1 VPAPRVAAIF
11 GPTGSGKSAVALAL
25 AELVDGEIVS
35 CDAMQAYAGL
45 PILTNQPSDAELAR
59 VPHHLVG
66 VWPPEHEGSVAE
78 FGKLAHAAVDD
89 VLARGKVAVVAG
101 GSGLYM
107 RAALA
112 ELPLPP
118 QPAAGARERM
128 GDLYERQGAQAAH
141 TLLAERDAAAAAA
154 VHPNDRR
161 RVVRALELAEA
172 GASLAPEAD
181 RLWAGELRH
190 PTAVFGLVL
199 DPAVVAARIEA
210 RTRAMFER
218 GVQDEVR
225 AALAEHAFSHTAA
238 RIHGLQDVSALLTGE
253 IDRDTAIRRLDAR
266 TRRYA
271 KRQRTWM
278 RKLPDLV
285 EVGAA
290 AAPATVAG
298 RLAEFL

>member
-1 VPAPRVAAIF
+1 MHVAAIF

-45 PILTNQPSDAELAR
+45 PILTNQPSTDELAR

-66 VWPPEHEGSVAE
+66 VWQPEHEGSVAE
-78 FGKLAHAAVDD
+78 FGGLAHAAIDGI
-89 VLARGKVAVVAG
+89 LARGKVAIAAG

-118 QPAAGARERM
+118 QPAPGVRERM
-128 GDLYERQGAQAAH
+128 GEVYERHGPGAAH
-141 TLLAERDAAAAAA
+141 ALLAERDAVAAAA

-172 GASLAPEAD
+172 GASLAPESD
-181 RLWAGELRH
+181 RLWDGEPRR
-190 PTAVFGLVL
+190 PTAIFGLVI
-199 DPAVVAARIEA
+199 DPGAVTSRIEA
-210 RTRAMFER
+210 RTRRMFER
-218 GVQDEVR
+218 GVENEVR
-225 AALAEHAFSHTAA
+225 QALAEHRFSHTAA
-238 RIHGLQDVSALLTGE
+238 RIHGLQDVSALLAGE
-253 IDRDTAIRRLDAR
+253 IDRETAIGRLDTR

-278 RKLPDLV
+278 RRLPGLV
-285 EVGAA
+285 WVDALRAPEAIAA
-290 AAPATVAG
+290 E
-298 RLAEFL
+298 LAERL